1 MTEAFFMYYP
11 GYANKIKTVSKKRNV
26 LFEINELDNN
36 LKSDIRK
43 IKTFYKFLFKKD
55 LKFSEDKPT

>member
-1 MTEAFFMYYP
+1 MTEAYFMYYP
-11 GYANKIKTVSKKRNV
+11 GYTNRLKTLTKQNV

-43 IKTFYKFLFKKD
+43 IKTFYEFLFKKD
-55 LKFSEDKPT
+55 LKFF